1 MTKHAKLMPPSSSA
15 RRIVCPGSYPLEA
28 ALPDT
33 SSTASDDG
41 TAMHEVASWCLA
53 PRPLDVSASDAPPT
67 NPHAYVGRLITVS
80 GLGEPKRTVEFTEAM
95 ADLVQ
100 PYVDDIL
107 RRAVAPGVAL
117 RVEDRVSFARYL
129 GVDDAYGTAD
139 AVLVLTKQRELQVHD
154 FKSGFHFVNVKRNP
168 QLMLYA
174 LGVYDTAVLVHEIDT
189 ITLFIH
195 QPRLHDEPASWSCT
209 VAELMAFADEAKRA
223 AHACKAAMHCVE
235 GSGVDSARFAEEYL
249 RPGDE
254 QCRFCKAKPTC
265 PALRGQV
272 AQAVACTD
280 DFEVLD
286 PQADPVATQ
295 TSVQAAVNALPVLDG
310 AQVGRLMQ
318 MSDLVELWLKA
329 VRGEVER
336 RLLAGQQVPGFKLV
350 QGKKGPRKW
359 TDAAAAEEMLK
370 TFRLKTEEMY
380 ELRVISPTA
389 AEKLAPAFGKDGKA
403 KPPKEG
409 APAPLIGPRQWPKLQ
424 ALITQSPGSPSV
436 TTADDPRPA
445 LEMTPPADDFEVVAE
460 APAPAP
466 REVAAL
472 EDLL

>member
-33 SSTASDDG
+33 SSEASDDG
-41 TAMHEVASWCLA
+41 TAMHEVASWCLTLED
-53 PRPLDVSASDAPPT
+53 RPDAAAFT
-67 NPHAYVGRLITVS
+67 GRLINVA
-80 GLGEPKRTVEFTEAM
+80 GPGEKRMVEFAEDM
-95 ADLVQ
+95 AGLVQ
-100 PYVDDIL
+100 PYVDDIR
-107 RRAVAPGVAL
+107 RRAAAPGAEL
-117 RVEDRVSFARYL
+117 YVEERVSFSRYL
-129 GVDDAYGTAD
+129 GVDDAYGTLD
-139 AVLVLTKQRELQVHD
+139 ARIVLPEQRELQVHD
-154 FKSGFHFVNVKRNP
+154 FKSGFHFVDVKRNP

-174 LGVYDTAVLVHEIDT
+174 LGAYDLAALVHEIDT

-195 QPRLHDEPASWSCT
+195 QPRLHDEPSSWSCT
-209 VAELMAFADEAKRA
+209 VTELMAFAEEAKRA

-235 GSGVDSARFAEEYL
+235 GSGTDNARFAEEYL

-265 PALRGQV
+265 PALRSQV
-272 AQAVACTD
+272 ATAVACAD

-286 PQADPVATQ
+286 PVADPATTQ
-295 TSVQAAVNALPVLDG
+295 ASVQAAVSALPVLDG
-310 AQVGRLMQ
+310 AMLGRLMGVT
-318 MSDLVELWLKA
+318 DLVELWSKA
-329 VRGEVER
+329 VRAEVER
-336 RLLAGQQVPGFKLV
+336 RLLAGQGVDGFKLV

-359 TDAAAAEEMLK
+359 TDPAAAEEMLK
-370 TFRLKTEEMY
+370 TFRLKVEDMY
-380 ELRVISPTA
+380 ELKVISPTK
-389 AEKLAPAFGKDGKA
+389 AEKLAPAFDKDGKA

-409 APAPLIGPRQWPKLQ
+409 APAPLIGPRQWPKLV

-436 TTADDPRPA
+436 APAADPRPA
-445 LEMTPPADDFEVVAE
+445 LEMKPPADDFEVVAE

-466 REVAAL
+466 APREVAAL